1 VADIAEEINAEITR
15 WKVSTGGNISEQ
27 GKQIIVAAVSA
38 IVYDPHPGWRL
49 PTGMA
54 PLPTLEEALAEVQ
67 QDAIRKIEPILT
79 QIAAKSSD
87 GNTVN
92 TFEML
97 HSFHEIL
104 RVRCPFR
111 KE

>member
-1 VADIAEEINAEITR
+1 
-15 WKVSTGGNISEQ
+15 
-27 GKQIIVAAVSA
+27 
-38 IVYDPHPGWRL
+38 
-49 PTGMA
+49 MA
-54 PLPTLEEALAEVQ
+54 PLPTFEEALAEAQ
-67 QDAIRKIEPILT
+67 RDAISKIESILS

-87 GNTVN
+87 GKTVN